1 MQAAALGRTKEEIV
15 AAIEQL
21 DLGPITF
28 KLMDP
33 EEGQGWTR
41 EYAAQMELTYRRYLI
56 LLAKYPDR
64 TIAPT
69 KDLDKYWHGHILD
82 TMKYAEDCERTF
94 GYFLHHFPYFGMRG
108 ETDAQNLAS
117 ASSEM
122 ADLYA
127 AEFGVPL
134 APSLAFRAKIKDAGA
149 DAAWC
154 IKADAKANDAAWC
167 IKAEHTVADAAWCI
181 KAEAKAVD
189 AAWCI
194 RATDTAWCIKAESNA
209 RDAAWCIKAE
219 STAADAAWCIK
230 AEDKAADAA
239 WCIKVDAKAT
249 AAAWCIKADAKATDA
264 AWCIK
269 AENPKRTKPDVTTRP
284 RLSS

>member
-108 ETDAQNLAS
+108 EADAQNLAK
-117 ASSEM
+117 ASDEM
-122 ADLYA
+122 ATLYA
-127 AEFGVPL
+127 KEFGEAL
-134 APSLAFRAKIKDAGA
+134 ARSRAFCIKSKAERT
-149 DAAWC
+149 DAAFC
-154 IKADAKANDAAWC
+154 IKADTSNNDAAFC
-167 IKAEHTVADAAWCI
+167 IKAGKPAMDAAFCI
-181 KAEAKAVD
+181 KANQPNL
-189 AAWCI
+189 
-194 RATDTAWCIKAESNA
+194 DTAFCIKAA
-209 RDAAWCIKAE
+209 KPKIDAAFCIKANK
-219 STAADAAWCIK
+219 TASDAAF
-230 AEDKAADAA
+230 
-239 WCIKVDAKAT
+239 
-249 AAAWCIKADAKATDA
+249 CIKADKPEVDA
-264 AWCIK
+264 AFCIKSAATLSDAAFCIKADQPAKDAAFCIK
-269 AENPKRTKPDVTTRP
+269 AENPKRMKPDVTTRP